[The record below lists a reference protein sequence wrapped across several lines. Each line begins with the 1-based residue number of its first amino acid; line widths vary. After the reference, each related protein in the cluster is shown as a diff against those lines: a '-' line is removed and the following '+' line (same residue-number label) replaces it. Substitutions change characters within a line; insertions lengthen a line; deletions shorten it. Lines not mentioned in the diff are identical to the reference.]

1 MTIYDYHLIMPQT
14 SFKPVDRAEKL
25 CQAITKAEQQGWE
38 LYKIS
43 DDVNNALFQ
52 AWMRKPKNSAGPT
65 PPSARPVP
73 PSAR

>member
-14 SFKPVDRAEKL
+14 AFKPVDRAEKL

-43 DDVNNALFQ
+43 DDVNQEIVLDPYL
-52 AWMRKPKNSAGPT
+52 R
-65 PPSARPVP
+65 VP
-73 PSAR
+73 DPHQRVKIRIYF